1 MDWHPLLV
9 HYPIALW
16 PVGFAVDLVAWVA
29 KREEWHGFAYLLQ
42 ALGAVAALA
51 AVLSGNDAAGSYRDE
66 SGVQALIERHEDLAT
81 LTLVLFLV
89 VVLGRLPLHL
99 QKRLCGWKLKAWILA
114 AGVGSGLVW
123 VTGHYGGELVYE
135 QGVGVGQ
142 YEKLH
147 NERGGAN
154 DAGDSVKGR

>member
-1 MDWHPLLV
+1 MDWHPLVV

-16 PVGFAVDLVAWVA
+16 PLGFAVDLVAWVA

-51 AVLSGNDAAGSYRDE
+51 AVLSGNEAAVPYRNE
-66 SGVQALIERHEDLAT
+66 GGVQALIERHEDLAT

-99 QKRLCGWKLKAWILA
+99 QKRMCGWKLRAWILA

-123 VTGHYGGELVYE
+123 LTGHHGGELVYE

-142 YEKLH
+142 CEKL
-147 NERGGAN
+147 NNGRGGAS
-154 DAGDSVKGR
+154 DAGDPVRGR